1 MGGLILLVVCIAAIC
16 VVMGHIP
23 SMGSIKLLLMFII
36 GFVAVYAFFKI
47 WDDLDNKL

>member
-16 VVMGHIP
+16 LVLGVMP
-23 SMGSIKLLLMFII
+23 SMGAIKMLLMFVI

-47 WDDLDNKL
+47 WDDLDGKL